1 MRVNINITDFDSFT
15 REESIERYKS
25 ILGKSADISVYPET
39 DDVRDILRFALQ
51 QMIGYEQLCIL
62 NDSPYEYKQ
71 KIEVLHKEIL
81 ARVDKEL
88 GSIIVANEIKFGE

>member
-51 QMIGYEQLCIL
+51 QLIGYEQLCIL
-62 NDSPYEYKQ
+62 NDSPYEYKN
-71 KIEVLHKEIL
+71 KIEILHKEIL

-88 GSIIVANEIKFGE
+88 TSIIVANEIKFGE

>member
-1 MRVNINITDFDSFT
+1 MKVKIELTDIDSFT
-15 REESIERYKS
+15 REESIEKYKS
-25 ILGKSADISVYPET
+25 ILGKSVDISVYPET
-39 DDVRDILRFALQ
+39 DSVWDILRFALQ
-51 QMIGYEQLCIL
+51 QIVGYEQVCIL

-88 GSIIVANEIKFGE
+88 TSIILANEIKFGE